1 MDKCKEA
8 LAALKLDPANP
19 YMQCLA
25 HFLEPPTNHYL
36 SHLIF
41 SYELMLLPELN
52 GKKKEVV
59 ESLIATLKKKIIS
72 V

>member
-1 MDKCKEA
+1 MDKLKEDF
-8 LAALKLDPANP
+8 AAVNSSESNP